1 MAVETKVLD
10 EIQQIWHQMKGSLD
24 EAKAEVKKYGDESG
38 EMKSKLEK
46 FETRMDELETKLQR
60 LPMVMGSGEDQ
71 KTAEVKERKRVF
83 FEVLRRG
90 NVQFLEDEDREL
102 ARKFGIG
109 PVGAKEAKALALGD
123 DTTGGFLAPPEFV
136 NDIIQGVQLISPIR
150 GLSTVRATSR
160 RSIMYPV
167 RAGVMSASWIGETAT
182 RTETTG
188 LAVSMEEIPTFEMY
202 AEVLVSEQDLEDS
215 VFDLEGFIRDNI
227 TEQFAK
233 AEGTAFVN
241 GTGLKQPEG
250 YMVAAGVSSDLS
262 GAAGTI
268 ASAAAGSPGQGDGLI
283 SCAFNLKTA
292 YASNATWVLNRKS
305 VGKVRKLA
313 DSQGRYL
320 WEPAYATGTGT
331 VNGASI
337 LGIPYVEVPDMPDE
351 GASNFP
357 IAIGNFKR
365 AGILVDRVDVVF
377 KRLVE
382 KYAEQGQIAIIA
394 RKRVGYQVVLSEA
407 LRKYKS
413 NNS

>member
-1 MAVETKVLD
+1 MAVDKKVLD
-10 EIQQIWHQMKGSLD
+10 EIQTVWHTMKGELD
-24 EAKAEVKKYGDESG
+24 DAMAEVKKYGAAGG
-38 EMKSKLEK
+38 EMEGKLRK
-46 FETRMDELETKLQR
+46 METRLDELDVKLQR
-60 LPMVMGSGEDQ
+60 LPMAMGEQSDGKQ
-71 KTAEVKERKRVF
+71 EVKEKKRVF
-83 FEVLRRG
+83 FETLRRG
-90 NVQFLEDEDREL
+90 SVQALEPEDQEL
-102 ARKFGIG
+102 AKKYKIG
-109 PVGAKEAKALALGD
+109 PVGRQEVKALALGD

-136 NDIIQGVQLISPIR
+136 NDIIEGVQLISPIR
-150 GLSTVRATSR
+150 GVATVRQTSR

-167 RAGVMSASWIGETAT
+167 RAGVMAAQWIGETAT

-188 LAVSMEEIPTFEMY
+188 LAVSMEEIPTYEMY

-233 AEGTAFVN
+233 AEGAAFVV
-241 GTGLKQPEG
+241 GDGLKKPEG
-250 YMVAAGVSSDLS
+250 YMNASGISVDLS

-283 SCAFNLKTA
+283 QCAFNIKTA
-292 YASNATWVLNRKS
+292 YAAGAVWTMNRKS
-305 VGKVRKLA
+305 VGKVRRLA

-331 VNGASI
+331 VTGASI
-337 LGIPYVEVPDMPDE
+337 LGIPYIEVPDMQDE

-357 IAIGNFKR
+357 IMLGNFKR
-365 AGILVDRVDVVF
+365 GAILVDRVDLVF

-382 KYAEQGQIAIIA
+382 KYAEQGQIAIIG
-394 RKRVGYQVVLSEA
+394 RKRVGFQVVLPEA
-407 LRKYKS
+407 FRKYKS